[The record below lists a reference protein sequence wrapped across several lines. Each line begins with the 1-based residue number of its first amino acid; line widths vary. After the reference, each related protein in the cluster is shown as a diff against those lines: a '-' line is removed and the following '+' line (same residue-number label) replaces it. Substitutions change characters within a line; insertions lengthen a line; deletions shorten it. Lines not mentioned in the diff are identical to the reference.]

1 VDTGGSTTVNGLA
14 EGTYSL
20 WVRWGNNQCPVYL
33 GEYTLGEDCP
43 PAPVTLGARIE
54 FTELA
59 LVPNPAVIETQL
71 ILNTN
76 TEVHLSGYAIYDVT
90 GRLVARRTG
99 LETDRTVLRENKMMI
114 PLNHPPGMYSVRISL
129 TDGSVHN
136 KRILVR

>member
-1 VDTGGSTTVNGLA
+1 M
-14 EGTYSL
+14 
-20 WVRWGNNQCPVYL
+20 
-33 GEYTLGEDCP
+33 
-43 PAPVTLGARIE
+43 TLGARIE

-90 GRLVARRTG
+90 GRLVAQRTG
-99 LETDRTVLRENKMMI
+99 LESDRKVVRENKMMI